1 MKSLEV
7 KEYGEEEDLNRSLLL
22 IERGRRVES
31 LAGLWTAAIRED
43 GWQDKWKGESK

>member
-7 KEYGEEEDLNRSLLL
+7 KEYRDEDGLNLNLLL

-31 LAGLWTAAIRED
+31 LAGLWIAEMRED
-43 GWQDKWKGESK
+43 GWHDR